1 MLNKKTNKVF
11 IRGLFFS
18 ISTFCFL
25 EFPSFAMQDDEIP
38 PITNPVQQTIH
49 NAMFPATSMP
59 DNDWWRTLWPNPE
72 NVIRDLGVKKGAIA
86 IDLCC
91 GDGYFTFP
99 LAEESSKVYGI
110 ELDGGLLEQAKK
122 EGEDH
127 HVTNCIWMQ
136 GDAMKIT
143 EMVTEPVDFILIA
156 NTFHGIPDKETLGKS
171 MISVLKRQGELA
183 IINWHKKPREETI
196 VLGLPRGP
204 KTEMRMSP
212 TEVEDVLL
220 PLGFVFK
227 SLIGLPPYHY
237 GSIFTKI

>member
-1 MLNKKTNKVF
+1 MFFVLKEKSKIIMFVF
-11 IRGLFFS
+11 VLFLFHQFTGFAIDHENESEGSGLKPTEN
-18 ISTFCFL
+18 I
-25 EFPSFAMQDDEIP
+25 
-38 PITNPVQQTIH
+38 
-49 NAMFPATSMP
+49 MFPATSMP
-59 DNDWWRTLWPNPE
+59 DNDWWHTLWPNPK
-72 NVIRDLGVKKGAIA
+72 NVIRDLEVKKGAIA

-99 LAEESSKVYGI
+99 LAEESSEVYGI
-110 ELDGGLLEQAKK
+110 ELDGDLLEQAKK
-122 EGEDH
+122 EGEAH
-127 HVTNCIWMQ
+127 QVTNCIWVQ

-143 EMVTEPVDFILIA
+143 KMVTKPVDFILIA

-171 MISVLKRQGELA
+171 MLSVLKPQGELA
-183 IINWHKKPREETI
+183 IINWHKKPREETM

-212 TEVEDVLL
+212 TEVKDVLL

-227 SLIGLPPYHY
+227 SLIELPPYHY